1 MWEDDRDKLGR
12 KILISLYEK
21 GMIKTW
27 YRDNPKGWTLISG
40 IWSPFYI
47 QLRPISSYP
56 KLLSNIGYSMGHLIK
71 EECSDLD
78 RILGVAMAGIPI
90 ATAISL
96 SIDIPSCFT
105 RKLEGVRSESDFDR
119 VIKNYGEHSLI
130 EGELEDGDKI
140 GIIDDLVTK
149 FDSKLI
155 AIRQLNQEIKIR
167 KLKKV
172 ECSDVIVLLDREQG
186 SNKSAK
192 EHGIK
197 LHSLIPFTT
206 KGVNWLREV
215 LSDREYEVITEYLA
229 DSDEYQK
236 PVVQDK
242 LYREATNS
250 IKNVK

>member
-1 MWEDDRDKLGR
+1 MWEDDKDKMGR
-12 KILISLYEK
+12 EILISLYEK

-56 KLLSNIGYSMGHLIK
+56 RLLSSIGYSMGHLIK
-71 EECSDLD
+71 EECNYLD

-105 RKLEGVRSESDFDR
+105 RKLESVRSERDFDNI
-119 VIKNYGEHSLI
+119 IKNYGEHSLI

-155 AIRQLNQEIKIR
+155 AIRQLNHESRIR
-167 KLKKV
+167 KLKQVK
-172 ECSDVIVLLDREQG
+172 CSDVIVLLDREQG
-186 SNKSAK
+186 SERSAK
-192 EHGIK
+192 EHGIR

-206 KGVNWLREV
+206 KGVNWLAEV
-215 LSDREYEVITEYLA
+215 LSDREYEIITEYLA
-229 DSDEYQK
+229 DNEKYQK
-236 PVVQDK
+236 QEVQEK
-242 LYREATNS
+242 LYREAANS
-250 IKNVK
+250 IKI